1 MAEVKGI
8 ILSNVARLIRASKN
22 VDWKKYLNDKD
33 LEIINSRILPSSWY
47 PLDTYERSEVAIY
60 KEVGKSKPESAR
72 MWGRFLMDTMVN
84 TVYHNIA
91 LEKDP
96 AVALEK
102 FEMYTKMHYRFD
114 TPDFQALKAVRK
126 SQNQTQVTVKS
137 DRPTKE
143 FEAHCQQSL
152 GTLSRLVEI
161 AGGKEVKAAVIEHDW
176 QGKTPY
182 AVIEFSWK

>member
-22 VDWKKYLNDKD
+22 VDWKKYLTDKD

-47 PLDTYERSEVAIY
+47 PLDTYERTEVAIF
-60 KEVGKSKPESAR
+60 KEVGKNNLESAR
-72 MWGRFLMDTMVN
+72 QWGRFLMDSMVN

-114 TPDFQALKAVRK
+114 TPGFQALKTVRK
-126 SQNQTQVTVKS
+126 SGNLAQVTVKT

-143 FEAHCQQSL
+143 FEAHCHQSL
-152 GTLSRLVEI
+152 GTLGRLVEI
-161 AGGKEVKAAVIEHDW
+161 SGGKEVKGVIVEHDW
-176 QGKTPY
+176 KGKNPY
-182 AVIEFSWK
+182 AVLEFSWK